1 MLKASDVLPE
11 PGMPPD
17 ARLLA
22 GENVEEECEQTG
34 PLPAIALASF
44 LIGIDRL
51 RVKGP
56 SPSAGAAR
64 RGARLR
70 VGNGVVIAHG

>member
-1 MLKASDVLPE
+1 
-11 PGMPPD
+11 
-17 ARLLA
+17 
-22 GENVEEECEQTG
+22 
-34 PLPAIALASF
+34 
-44 LIGIDRL
+44 
-51 RVKGP
+51 VKGP